1 MSSIVSAPG
10 PVPSMTFL
18 KSSSDQLFGTLPM
31 NNLYLV
37 SDSEHLMVFPWVD
50 DKHTTTKKLPNHAL
64 TLKETIQLLK
74 NLK

>member
-1 MSSIVSAPG
+1 MSSINSAPG

-37 SDSEHLMVFPWVD
+37 SDSEHLKVFPWID
-50 DKHTTTKKLPNHAL
+50 NEHKKKKITQLS
-64 TLKETIQLLK
+64 TL
-74 NLK
+74 N